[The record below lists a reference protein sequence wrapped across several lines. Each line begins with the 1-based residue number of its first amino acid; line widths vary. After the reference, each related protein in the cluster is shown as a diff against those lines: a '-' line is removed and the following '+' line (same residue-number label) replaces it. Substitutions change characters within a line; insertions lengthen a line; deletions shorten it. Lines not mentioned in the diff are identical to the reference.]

1 MDSSHTPFLVLI
13 IMSGLVTGVLG
24 TLQPYGPHIS
34 DHMILS
40 AGLQPNRDVKVR

>member
-1 MDSSHTPFLVLI
+1 MLLI
-13 IMSGLVTGVLG
+13 ILAGPVTGVLG
-24 TLQPYGPHIS
+24 SLQPYGPHIS